1 MKAEPYAIA
10 RGLRG
15 RAVVARADTHARAVA
30 PARLPFRV
38 RVALLIPAAG
48 ASRRYNPDLG
58 VRRSKLD
65 EDLGGRPVLQRAIEQ
80 FVKHPEI
87 GPLLAL
93 VVVAGPHDPD
103 AFAEF
108 KTRHGDRLGLLG
120 AALCRGGESHRHQ
133 TVLAALN
140 HARTLPAWTAVT
152 HVAVHDAARPC
163 TPPELIERVFDAAS
177 KHPAVIPALDVTDT
191 LKRVEERAVA
201 AERDPVADILGLTGA
216 GGRSTLRVVVNTVDR
231 SGLVAA
237 QTPQVFRKD
246 LFEAAYA
253 QADLTSSDDAQL
265 VERLLARDA
274 GRAGASGAVPDG
286 SARADHTAP
295 GVVVIPGDER
305 NIKIT
310 RPADLRLA
318 RAILGVR
325 EPEQREVHKRF

>member
-1 MKAEPYAIA
+1 MRP
-10 RGLRG
+10 GG
-15 RAVVARADTHARAVA
+15 PQDRAVA
-30 PARLPFRV
+30 AARLPFRV

-48 ASRRYNPDLG
+48 ASRRYNADRG
-58 VRRSKLD
+58 VGRSKLD
-65 EDLGGRPVLQRAIEQ
+65 EDLGGRPVLQRALEQ
-80 FVKHPEI
+80 FVRHPEI
-87 GPLLAL
+87 GSLIAL

-103 AFAEF
+103 AFADF

-133 TVLAALN
+133 TVRAALN
-140 HARTLPAWTAVT
+140 HARTLPAWPAVT

-177 KHPAVIPALDVTDT
+177 RHAAVVPALDVTDT

-201 AERDPVADILGLTGA
+201 AERDPVADILGLA
-216 GGRSTLRVVVNTVDR
+216 PPGGRSTLRVVVNTVDR
-231 SGLVAA
+231 SGLVAV

-253 QADLTSSDDAQL
+253 QADLASSDDAQL
-265 VERLLARDA
+265 VERLLASDGEQAGARRDA
-274 GRAGASGAVPDG
+274 ADG
-286 SARADHTAP
+286 STRADDTAR

-318 RAILGVR
+318 RAILGLR